1 MEVKWPSSIWEGSDA
16 GLLSWAIPFYWREDG
31 APDILDVNYGA
42 GRFWRGAAGTCVSLD
57 IATLADIR
65 ADNRALPFRREVF
78 DVVVYDPPHLA
89 ERHIGAEYGGMQ
101 ALYGRGTG
109 SESTA
114 DDFPLFLA
122 EAARVLR
129 PGGVLLAKLAD
140 NVHRGRNQWE
150 HVAFMLHASDVLQ
163 VCDLIIK
170 TRKGPMMDPK
180 WKNAYH
186 ARKRHCFWIICRKG
200 RC

>member
-1 MEVKWPSSIWEGSDA
+1 MERPSSIWEGNDRD
-16 GLLSWAIPFYWREDG
+16 LLQWAIPFYWREVG
-31 APDILDVNYGA
+31 PPAILDTNYGA
-42 GRFWRGAAGTCVSLD
+42 GRFWRGTFWPIVSLD
-57 IATLADIR
+57 SSTPADIK
-65 ADNRALPFRREVF
+65 ADNRWLPFLPESF

-101 ALYGRGTG
+101 ALYGQGTG
-109 SESTA
+109 SESMA
-114 DDFPLFLA
+114 GDFPLFLA

-129 PGGVLLAKLAD
+129 PGGVLLAKLTD
-140 NVHRGRNQWE
+140 NVHRGKNQWE
-150 HVAFMLHASDVLQ
+150 HFAFMLYASDILQ